1 MILVYSPSMN
11 RDIDLT
17 RASSAERDALRRDM
31 ERPGIFAAPG
41 IRRVIE
47 AAVAA
52 PIQHVPI
59 CGLPYP

>member
-1 MILVYSPSMN
+1 MILIFSPSLN

-17 RASSAERDALRRDM
+17 RANASEREALKRDM

-47 AAVAA
+47 AAVATE
-52 PIQHVPI
+52 
-59 CGLPYP
+59 GTTR